1 MTVCTFTGKTLCMS
15 SDGYDVSTK
24 LRSESNNK
32 FKRLTLLLK
41 EKNKF

>member
-15 SDGYDVSTK
+15 SERYDVSTK

-32 FKRLTLLLK
+32 FKRLLLK
-41 EKNKF
+41 EKKDF